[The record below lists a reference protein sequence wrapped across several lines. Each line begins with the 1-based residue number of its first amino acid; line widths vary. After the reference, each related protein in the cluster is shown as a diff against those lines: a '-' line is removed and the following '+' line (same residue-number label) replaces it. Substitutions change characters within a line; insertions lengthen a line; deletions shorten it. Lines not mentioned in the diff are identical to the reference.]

1 MSQQGPILVVST
13 ARRPSFAATLD
24 LGRLFPVVETEWADA
39 VRAVEQVQPAAVLA
53 ATSDTDAAGLA
64 ELAARVAARQPYLPL
79 ISVDPRVPHPDNV
92 IPFFQSQTSQTP
104 DGGSDRLVARLRAAL
119 RVRSLHATVM
129 RRLVPATPMALSHI
143 DPARDATVLL
153 IGRGGAYPTLSVALG
168 ERTGVVGAL
177 SIEAAAK
184 HLNVRDID
192 GIVLGEGFS
201 PRVVDAFLTVL
212 TEDARFRNLPV
223 VVTADDLAPAYDLPN
238 LEIVS
243 DDSAQVVSTVLPLIR
258 QHAFEAHLSRTLK
271 AIDADGLIDARTGLL
286 TPEAFERDFASAIYQ
301 TQQRGGGLSVARFAF
316 DPGTSPR
323 AVRRRADHQPPDAAN
338 GFRRRAGGRLGGRGR
353 RRYRSEHRP
362 HRRTAAVQR
371 DAPYLARQARHTGGT
386 GCDGRNPGV
395 EGFREVAAGVV
406 RERRGSPRRVVI
418 VLSTSLI
425 KTRFRCHCRPRTP
438 RSLQAILKL
447 ACKAF
452 DFP

>member
-13 ARRPSFAATLD
+13 ARRPSFATTLD
-24 LGRLFPVVETEWADA
+24 VGRLFPVVETEWTDA

-53 ATSDTDAAGLA
+53 ATADTDEAGLA

-79 ISVDPRVPHPDNV
+79 IAVDPQVPHPDNV
-92 IPFFQSQTSQTP
+92 IAFFQSQVSQTQ
-104 DGGSDRLVARLRAAL
+104 GGSDRLVARLRAAL

-129 RRLVPATPMALSHI
+129 RRLVPATSTALSHI

-201 PRVVDAFLTVL
+201 PRVIDAFLTVL

-223 VVTADDLAPAYDLPN
+223 IVTANDLAPAYDLPN
-238 LEIVS
+238 LEIVA
-243 DDSAQVVSTVLPLIR
+243 DDAAQVVATALPLIR

-286 TPEAFERDFASAIYQ
+286 TREAFERDFASAIYQ

-316 DPGTSPR
+316 DPEHPR
-323 AVRRRADHQPPDAAN
+323 AQFDGARIISRLMRQMDFGAAQEDGSVVVVFAETDLKTAHTIARRLSSVMRHTSH
-338 GFRRRAGGRLGGRGR
+338 G
-353 RRYRSEHRP
+353 
-362 HRRTAAVQR
+362 TR
-371 DAPYLARQARHTGGT
+371 DARAEPSVT
-386 GCDGRNPGV
+386 
-395 EGFREVAAGVV
+395 VATLLPNDSAK
-406 RERRGSPRRVVI
+406 
-418 VLSTSLI
+418 SL
-425 KTRFRCHCRPRTP
+425 RMR
-438 RSLQAILKL
+438 LQEEAHR
-447 ACKAF
+447 AAS
-452 DFP
+452 

>member
-13 ARRPSFAATLD
+13 AKRPSFAATLD
-24 LGRLFPVVETEWADA
+24 VARLFPVVESGWTDA
-39 VRAVEQVQPAAVLA
+39 ARAVEQVQPAAVLA
-53 ATSDTDAAGLA
+53 EISGTNAAGLA
-64 ELAARVAARQPYLPL
+64 ELAVRVAARQPYLPL
-79 ISVDPRVPHPDNV
+79 IAIDPQNPVPDNV
-92 IPFFQSQTSQTP
+92 IPFFHSQGPNAQQ
-104 DGGSDRLVARLRAAL
+104 GGSSRLAARLRAAL

-129 RRLVPATPMALSHI
+129 RRLVPAAPMALSHI
-143 DPARDATVLL
+143 DPVRDATVLL
-153 IGRGGAYPTLSVALG
+153 IGRGAAYPALSVALG

-201 PRVVDAFLTVL
+201 LRVVDAFLTVL

-223 VVTADDLAPAYDLPN
+223 VVAAGDLAPAYDLPN

-243 DDSAQVVSTVLPLIR
+243 GDAVQMAAIGLPLIR

-316 DPGTSPR
+316 DPAHPR
-323 AVRRRADHQPPDAAN
+323 AQFDGARIISRLMRQMDFGAAQDDGSVVVVFAEADLKSAHAIARRLSSVMRHTSH
-338 GFRRRAGGRLGGRGR
+338 G
-353 RRYRSEHRP
+353 
-362 HRRTAAVQR
+362 QR
-371 DAPYLARQARHTGGT
+371 DARLEPVVT
-386 GCDGRNPGV
+386 
-395 EGFREVAAGVV
+395 VATLLPNDSAK
-406 RERRGSPRRVVI
+406 
-418 VLSTSLI
+418 SL
-425 KTRFRCHCRPRTP
+425 
-438 RSLQAILKL
+438 RSRLQEEAHR
-447 ACKAF
+447 AAS
-452 DFP
+452 